1 MDQEAAN
8 DSLWAHPIAPWLVWI
23 GLIAA
28 FSPVLRG
35 LVQHLIEHPW
45 ARVSIIFPWLAWV
58 AVRKDQGRPGQESRR
73 IIWAC
78 MIAALVIEMI
88 AISGD
93 TIRFARIALAVGGA
107 GMIAGAGWA
116 RLTASIVLA
125 FSVPPPNA
133 LLKLFSPMLENAFAK
148 TVAALVPELRFEA
161 VGLRFYWLTE
171 NADLLLEHTDG
182 GLAMGI
188 GLAGLGWFQTVV
200 TGGQWIDAIKR
211 SVVWFLFMLPIQFGL
226 FLSAAVLLGMT
237 DRPSDVR
244 WLLDQAGWMI
254 VFTLGVFLSVQ
265 ALRGEARVAAEAIPC

>member
-1 MDQEAAN
+1 MDQGATSE
-8 DSLWAHPIAPWLVWI
+8 SLWAHPVAPWLVWT

-28 FSPVLRG
+28 FSPVLRE
-35 LVQHLIEHPW
+35 LVEHLIAHPW

-58 AVRKDQGRPGQESRR
+58 AVREDQGRPGQESRR

-78 MIAALVIEMI
+78 MLAALLIEMV

-93 TIRFARIALAVGGA
+93 MIRFARVALAIGGA

-133 LLKLFSPMLENAFAK
+133 LLKLLSPGLENVFARI
-148 TVAALVPELRFEA
+148 AAACVPSVRFEA
-161 VGLRFYWLTE
+161 VGLRFHWLTE
-171 NADLLLEHTDG
+171 HADLLLEHTDG

-200 TGGQWIDAIKR
+200 TGGEWIDAIKR
-211 SVVWFLFMLPIQFGL
+211 SVLWFFFMVPIQL
-226 FLSAAVLLGMT
+226 ALVLSAAILLGVS
-237 DRPSDVR
+237 DRAGDAR
-244 WLLDQAGWMI
+244 WLLDHAGWMI
-254 VFTLGVFLSVQ
+254 VFAVGAFLSMR
-265 ALRGEARVAAEAIPC
+265 ALRGQARAPLEAIPC